1 MPIRLI
7 ATDLDG
13 TLVGPAMQVPLR
25 TRRALLQAMAQGC
38 RVTIATGRAFL
49 PTARVARQLG
59 LNAPLLLCQGALIQD
74 LQDGRIVHCQA
85 ISLELAHQVIRY
97 AQARRLNVQVH
108 LEDEQAY
115 ADHNNPSIARMS
127 AISGVPIVTVPDLN
141 AWLSRP
147 PLKFLFYEPRD
158 RIAELLHD
166 LRTEFGDRLQVV
178 QSHHNLVEVTHLH
191 VSKGRALAWLAEYLD
206 IDRCETMAIG
216 DHDNDVSMLQWAG
229 LGVAMGQA
237 SPTAQ
242 AAADVV
248 APILPEPA
256 GPTQIDPISGRTFP
270 PHDEGVAWAVE
281 RYVLQ
286 SEQGQFG

>member
-25 TRRALLQAMAQGC
+25 TRQALQQAMAQGC

-74 LQDGRIVHCQA
+74 LQDGRVIHCQA
-85 ISLELAHQVIRY
+85 IPLELARRVIRY

-108 LEDEQAY
+108 LEDEEAY
-115 ADHNNPSIARMS
+115 ADQHNSSIARMS
-127 AISGVPIVTVPDLN
+127 AISGVPIVTVSDLGT
-141 AWLSRP
+141 WLSRP
-147 PLKFLFYEPRD
+147 PLKFLFYEPRE
-158 RIAELLHD
+158 RIADLLHN
-166 LRTEFGDRLQVV
+166 LQIEFGEQLQVV
-178 QSHHNLVEVTHLH
+178 QSHHNLVEVTNLH
-191 VSKGRALAWLAEYLD
+191 VSKGAALAWLAEYLG

-216 DHDNDVSMLQWAG
+216 DHDNDVSMIQWAG

-248 APILPEPA
+248 APILPEPP
-256 GPTQIDPISGRTFP
+256 GPTQIDPTSGRAFH

-281 RYVLQ
+281 RYVL
-286 SEQGQFG
+286 EPAHV